1 MAILSCAAIGDVPLP
16 SGSRCDTV
24 DGPDRNIVEAE
35 SKLCALSEGKTV
47 EQFTEE
53 RLFYALG
60 GCETDR
66 ASGYFSV
73 TVR

>member
-1 MAILSCAAIGDVPLP
+1 MTIVIEVTDLV
-16 SGSRCDTV
+16 
-24 DGPDRNIVEAE
+24 VEAE